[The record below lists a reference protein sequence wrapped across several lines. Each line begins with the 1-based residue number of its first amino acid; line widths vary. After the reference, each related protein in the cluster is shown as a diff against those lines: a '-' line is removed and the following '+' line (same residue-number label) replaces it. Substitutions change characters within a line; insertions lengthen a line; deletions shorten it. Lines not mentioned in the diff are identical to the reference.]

1 MSDGV
6 VLGRDAGAQGVTL
19 AAVAAGGALG
29 SLGRWGVGLVAS
41 GAVWS
46 TLLVNLT
53 GAFAM
58 GVLVVWLA
66 RGVPHPL
73 ARPFLSVGLLGGWT
87 TYSSFALDAHGLVA
101 DGLGGFLGY
110 LLATLVPGIGA
121 AALGL
126 VVGDRAWGG
135 DAASDEVVAE
145 EEL

>member
-1 MSDGV
+1 MSEGS
-6 VLGRDAGAQGVTL
+6 AL
-19 AAVAAGGALG
+19 AAVAVGGALG
-29 SLGRWGVGLVAS
+29 SFGRWAVGLAAS
-41 GAVWS
+41 GAAWS

-87 TYSSFALDAHGLVA
+87 TYSSFALDAHGLVT

-110 LLATLVPGIGA
+110 LVATLALGIGA

-126 VVGDRAWGG
+126 VVGDRVWGG
-135 DAASDEVVAE
+135 DASSDEVIAQG
-145 EEL
+145 EL